1 VNTEAHAN
9 GREPVLELRAL
20 SKSFGGL
27 RAVRDVTLKIMPGDR
42 KAIIG
47 PNGAGKTTLFNL
59 ITGIFPATSGQVVLF
74 GQDVTRWPSHRR
86 TALGM
91 ARTFQI
97 TSLFPKLTVLDN
109 VLLAIQG
116 LRRSKFVMW
125 RFLSSYR
132 DFYDRAHGLLERARF
147 LDRKDTEVRY
157 LSHGEQRQ
165 LEIIL
170 GLASDPKILLLDEPA
185 AGLSSGESSE
195 MIRFLA
201 HLDRN
206 LAILLIE
213 HDMDVV
219 FDVAEHISVLHFGEI
234 LEAGAALLGRNGV
247 GKTTLVNSI
256 VGFNRPR
263 RGKVLFKGTDITEV
277 SSFETVR
284 SGMGLVPQGRRVFPT
299 LSVEE
304 NLMVAERSVDRR
316 GWNMERVYALFPRL
330 RERRSQR
337 ARTLSGGEQQMLA
350 IGRGLMTNPDC
361 LIMDEPSEGLAPII
375 IQGLWQAIARLKEEG
390 HSILLVE
397 QNASLALQLV
407 DYVHVMSKGQVVYSA
422 RPEELRAN
430 DEIKSRYLGI

>member
-1 VNTEAHAN
+1 VNTDAHTN
-9 GREPVLELRAL
+9 GGEPVLELRAL

-27 RAVRDVTLKIMPGDR
+27 RAVRGVTLKIMPGDR

-59 ITGIFPATSGQVVLF
+59 ITGIFPATSGQVMLF
-74 GQDVTRWPSHRR
+74 GQDVTKWPSHRR

-132 DFYDRAHGLLERARF
+132 DFYDRAYGLLERARF

-219 FDVAEHISVLHFGEI
+219 FDVAEHISVLHFGEV
-234 LEAGAALLGRNGV
+234 LEAGA
-247 GKTTLVNSI
+247 
-256 VGFNRPR
+256 
-263 RGKVLFKGTDITEV
+263 
-277 SSFETVR
+277 
-284 SGMGLVPQGRRVFPT
+284 
-299 LSVEE
+299 
-304 NLMVAERSVDRR
+304 
-316 GWNMERVYALFPRL
+316 
-330 RERRSQR
+330 REQIRRS
-337 ARTLSGGEQQMLA
+337 EKVQQ
-350 IGRGLMTNPDC
+350 I
-361 LIMDEPSEGLAPII
+361 
-375 IQGLWQAIARLKEEG
+375 
-390 HSILLVE
+390 
-397 QNASLALQLV
+397 
-407 DYVHVMSKGQVVYSA
+407 
-422 RPEELRAN
+422 
-430 DEIKSRYLGI
+430 YLGTA

>member
-147 LDRKDTEVRY
+147 LDRKDIEVRY

-219 FDVAEHISVLHFGEI
+219 FDVAEHISVLHFGEV
-234 LEAGAALLGRNGV
+234 LEAGAAEQ
-247 GKTTLVNSI
+247 I
-256 VGFNRPR
+256 
-263 RGKVLFKGTDITEV
+263 
-277 SSFETVR
+277 
-284 SGMGLVPQGRRVFPT
+284 
-299 LSVEE
+299 
-304 NLMVAERSVDRR
+304 
-316 GWNMERVYALFPRL
+316 
-330 RERRSQR
+330 RRS
-337 ARTLSGGEQQMLA
+337 EKVQQ
-350 IGRGLMTNPDC
+350 
-361 LIMDEPSEGLAPII
+361 
-375 IQGLWQAIARLKEEG
+375 
-390 HSILLVE
+390 V
-397 QNASLALQLV
+397 
-407 DYVHVMSKGQVVYSA
+407 
-422 RPEELRAN
+422 
-430 DEIKSRYLGI
+430 YLGTA

>member
-1 VNTEAHAN
+1 MNTQAHAS

-219 FDVAEHISVLHFGEI
+219 FDVAEHISVLHFGEV
-234 LEAGAALLGRNGV
+234 LEAGAAEQ
-247 GKTTLVNSI
+247 I
-256 VGFNRPR
+256 
-263 RGKVLFKGTDITEV
+263 
-277 SSFETVR
+277 
-284 SGMGLVPQGRRVFPT
+284 
-299 LSVEE
+299 
-304 NLMVAERSVDRR
+304 
-316 GWNMERVYALFPRL
+316 
-330 RERRSQR
+330 RRS
-337 ARTLSGGEQQMLA
+337 EKVQQ
-350 IGRGLMTNPDC
+350 
-361 LIMDEPSEGLAPII
+361 
-375 IQGLWQAIARLKEEG
+375 
-390 HSILLVE
+390 V
-397 QNASLALQLV
+397 
-407 DYVHVMSKGQVVYSA
+407 
-422 RPEELRAN
+422 
-430 DEIKSRYLGI
+430 YLGTA